1 MPTVQERLQ
10 SEIDCLE
17 QCAKRLSRLAT
28 EVSEQKDDVNLAVR
42 SATNAAQYL
51 KVVARKMWD

>member
-17 QCAKRLSRLAT
+17 LCAKRLSRLAT
-28 EVSEQKDDVNLAVR
+28 EMSEKDDLNLAVR